1 MILTAFFRTLGQVGD
16 PRFRSVLLRGIAV
29 AVALLFG
36 FFVLTQGLVAWLTPD
51 TVTLP
56 WVGAVGGLDTV
67 LGIGAFVAMLGLS
80 VILMVPVASAMTS
93 LFIEDVAQAVEDRHY
108 PGLPP
113 TKAVPFGDAIRDSAA
128 FLGQLIAAN
137 IVALVLYLLFRQL
150 TAALGMKDIGGH
162 PQTVR
167 PLVSPMAEAA
177 AEKTHGELDDAE
189 RGFSFLRDGPLD
201 MRMDTSRGQSAA
213 DWLASAEEQDI
224 TQVIKEFGEEK
235 FGKRIAHA
243 IVNTRKDTPITR
255 TAQLA
260 KIIDEAVPV
269 KDKFKHPATRA
280 FQGIRI
286 YINAELEQLRVGLKA
301 ATQVLAKEGRL
312 AVISFHSL
320 EDRLVKRFIK
330 DQSKGKSV
338 PHNLPITQAEIDAD
352 KVLKALGKAIKPSEQ
367 EIANNVRSRSSV
379 LRVAEKL

>member
-1 MILTAFFRTLGQVGD
+1 MTQPNEFKHI
-16 PRFRSVLLRGIAV
+16 SVLLDECIEALAIKPDGIYIDATFGRGGHSAHILNSLGENGRLIA
-29 AVALLFG
+29 FDRD
-36 FFVLTQGLVAWLTPD
+36 P
-51 TVTLP
+51 
-56 WVGAVGGLDTV
+56 
-67 LGIGAFVAMLGLS
+67 
-80 VILMVPVASAMTS
+80 
-93 LFIEDVAQAVEDRHY
+93 QAI
-108 PGLPP
+108 
-113 TKAVPFGDAIRDSAA
+113 KAAERFADDKRFSIIHSPFGDMAEEIE
-128 FLGQLIAAN
+128 
-137 IVALVLYLLFRQL
+137 
-150 TAALGMKDIGGH
+150 ALGLTGKIDGVLMDLGVSS
-162 PQTVR
+162 PQ
-167 PLVSPMAEAA
+167 
-177 AEKTHGELDDAE
+177 LDDAE

-213 DWLASAEEQDI
+213 DWLANAEEQDI

-243 IVNTRKDTPITR
+243 IVNTRQETPITR

-330 DQSKGKSV
+330 DQSKGKVV